1 MCPELYYCVPSYIIV
16 SCILSLIEVCI
27 LSLIEGCYVWVV
39 LPFLTSQSA
48 GKMNHVY
55 DALLD
60 PMMDFYREEIRRL
73 EMMVDLLTSQ
83 RNGYQRECRT
93 LRVAVNRLDT
103 DVADMMHRYD
113 LVNGALASWMDDQTF
128 VERQGLLDCFQRV
141 ADENDIPVEDLIV
154 FEDWE
159 LDEIVDDMVA
169 DMFQ

>member
-1 MCPELYYCVPSYIIV
+1 
-16 SCILSLIEVCI
+16 
-27 LSLIEGCYVWVV
+27 
-39 LPFLTSQSA
+39 
-48 GKMNHVY
+48 MNHVY